1 MIKTITTENYVKGT
15 EQKNGLLYVDTN
27 QTSFLNLDNAIVVY
41 FNIGEIVEEFDLDLQ
56 ENVTK
61 YPLLNTRV
69 LKYTQQEMQT
79 LIQETG
85 QNFNDPI
92 TNLLINEIN
101 RFSDKIILADITLN
115 PQNYFGITV
124 EKWVEE

>member
-41 FNIGEIVEEFDLDLQ
+41 LNIGEIVEEFDLDLQ

-85 QNFNDPI
+85 ENFNDPI

>member
-41 FNIGEIVEEFDLDLQ
+41 LNIGEIVEEFDLDLQ

-69 LKYTQQEMQT
+69 LKYTQQEMQI

-85 QNFNDPI
+85 ENFNDPI